1 MCKKREL
8 KPVVLVL
15 KDEITECRIIQIDKK
30 VETKDKKYG
39 RSKKN

>member
-30 VETKDKKYG
+30 VEKMEKKSG
-39 RSKKN
+39 KSKKN